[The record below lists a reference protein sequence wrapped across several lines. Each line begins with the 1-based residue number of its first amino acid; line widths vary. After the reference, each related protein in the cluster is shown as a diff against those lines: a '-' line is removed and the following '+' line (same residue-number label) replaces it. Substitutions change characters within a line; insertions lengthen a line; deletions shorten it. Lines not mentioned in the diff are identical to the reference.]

1 MKRFDAMNDDIDG
14 LKVLIQD
21 ISKAGGTGTSTDHIN
36 NTNKKLDS
44 VEHYVHDNSLH
55 DSSPTKSHDQSIA
68 SVEEFMQDIP
78 QNQPPQPLLN
88 CNVLTNQ
95 L

>member
-1 MKRFDAMNDDIDG
+1 MNDDIEG

-21 ISKAGGTGTSTDHIN
+21 ISKAGGKVTSTDHIID
-36 NTNKKLDS
+36 TNEKLDS
-44 VEHYVHDNSLH
+44 IEHFVHDNSLH
-55 DSSPTKSHDQSIA
+55 DSSPTKSHEQSIA
-68 SVEEFMQDIP
+68 SIEEFMDDIP
-78 QNQPPQPLLN
+78 ENQPPQPLLN